1 MRFYTSTQFSH
12 VNFLRAGERA
22 RISSAGGY
30 VEFGRVNG
38 SVYSRSLFLAI
49 IGLKDHYQATLRY
62 HAL

>member
-1 MRFYTSTQFSH
+1 M
-12 VNFLRAGERA
+12 
-22 RISSAGGY
+22 AGGY

-38 SVYSRSLFLAI
+38 SVHSHCHLLA